1 MEKDSRLEIRI
12 ALQQLE
18 ELDAIRAAVNPP
30 YTPSRSDVARMLIAK
45 GIEDYKKDG
54 ESSPLEL
61 SLGDRLMLYFQLYP
75 IPAPEKSSSNFNGGQ
90 NRRPSVSFGEVL
102 REVYKQKYFWFFEL
116 EKSSVEL
123 LSSGFGWSPVDTVL
137 NSTPNVDTNR
147 SFVTVSKIVKMFIDI
162 ESCIYN
168 ASAENDGDVDVVESL
183 CNRLGIPLKFGGFD
197 INLPKL
203 VQMADLFIFV
213 NELPYGRRGGGVDT
227 KGLSLQFL
235 EQMLLVY
242 VDALQGSSSM
252 SMSRLKKMT
261 DDRRLV

>member
-18 ELDAIRAAVNPP
+18 ELDAIRASVNPA

-75 IPAPEKSSSNFNGGQ
+75 IPAAEKSTSTVNGGQ
-90 NRRPSVSFGEVL
+90 NRHPSVSFGEVL
-102 REVYKQKYFWFFEL
+102 REVYKEKYFWFFEL

-123 LSSGFGWSPVDTVL
+123 LSYVFQWEPVNAVL
-137 NSTPNVDTNR
+137 NSKPNAETNR

-162 ESCIYN
+162 ESCIYT
-168 ASAENDGDVDVVESL
+168 ASEENDGDVDYVEALSH
-183 CNRLGIPLKFGGFD
+183 RLGIPLKFNGFD
-197 INLPKL
+197 TSLPKL
-203 VQMADLFIFV
+203 VQMANLFIFV
-213 NELPYGRRGGGVDT
+213 NKLPYGQRGRGVDT
-227 KGLSLQFL
+227 KSVSLQFL
-235 EQMLLVY
+235 ENMLRVY
-242 VDALQGSSSM
+242 IDVLQGSNRM
-252 SMSRLKKMT
+252 SMSHLKKMI
-261 DDRRLV
+261 DDRRLA

>member
-18 ELDAIRAAVNPP
+18 ELDAIRATVNPP

-75 IPAPEKSSSNFNGGQ
+75 IPAPEKGSSNFNGGH

-102 REVYKQKYFWFFEL
+102 REVYKEKYFWFFEL

-123 LSSGFGWSPVDTVL
+123 LNSGFEWSPVNAVL
-137 NSTPNVDTNR
+137 NSKPNTETNR
-147 SFVTVSKIVKMFIDI
+147 SFVIVSKIVKMFIDI

-168 ASAENDGDVDVVESL
+168 ASEENDSDVDVVESL
-183 CNRLGIPLKFGGFD
+183 CKRLGIPLKFSGFD
-197 INLPKL
+197 TNLPKQI
-203 VQMADLFIFV
+203 QMANLFIFV
-213 NELPYGRRGGGVDT
+213 NELPYRQRGEGVDT
-227 KGLSLQFL
+227 KSVSWEFF
-235 EQMLLVY
+235 ERMLLVY
-242 VDALQGSSSM
+242 ADALQGSRSISM
-252 SMSRLKKMT
+252 PRLKKMI
-261 DDRRLV
+261 DDRRLI